1 VTATTAATAA
11 AGNWRTAR
19 DTSGI
24 VTVTLDVAGGGANV
38 LSTKVMRELDDVVD
52 AIAKDRAAAAVL
64 FTSAR
69 DGVFIA
75 GADIREFAGMT
86 DTAAAAATVRAAHRT
101 FARIAALR
109 PPTVAVINGHCLG
122 GGLELALACDYR
134 VCVDDD
140 GARLGLPE
148 VLLGIHPGFGG
159 TARLARIAG
168 PLAAMELMLSGRTV
182 RPRDA
187 RKLKLV
193 DQVAPRRHLERAA
206 ALMVERHPARQ
217 RAGFIARLGGTLPAR
232 KLFARIMR
240 RKAAVRAP
248 REHYPAPH
256 ALIDLWERHGGGEK
270 QMLRAEADSVARLL
284 ATDAAQNLVRV
295 FFLREKLKSAGKT
308 KPAGG
313 EAGQPRRA
321 PRVHVVGAGVMG
333 GDIAAWCALHGL
345 QVTVEDADAAALA
358 RATARAAKLF
368 RRKLRRPRAVTRA
381 LDLFTPDPAG
391 YGAARADVI
400 IEAIAEDA
408 EAKRALFR
416 KLEVRAAKSA
426 LLATNT
432 SSIPL
437 ETLGAALREPQRL
450 IGLHFF
456 NPVARM
462 QLVEVVRGAH
472 STEAAVRRGA
482 EFARRINR
490 LPLPVKSA
498 PGFLV
503 NRILTPYLMEAVE
516 LMGEGV
522 AAETVDR
529 AALRFGMPMGPVELA
544 DTVGLDICASVA
556 GNLGV
561 AVPQSLQGKVQA
573 GNLGKKTA
581 RGFYRWKNGKPRK
594 NKNAADADA
603 TITDRT
609 MLRFLNEA
617 VACEREGIVADADML
632 DAGVIFAT
640 GFAPFRGGPM
650 RHIQTETRTAL
661 REKLTALAAK
671 HGRRF
676 TPDAGW
682 DG

>member
-1 VTATTAATAA
+1 MTATTAATAA
-11 AGNWRTAR
+11 AGSWRTAR
-19 DTSGI
+19 DASGI

-69 DGVFIA
+69 GKVFIA

-101 FARIAALR
+101 FARIAALQ

-168 PLAAMELMLSGRTV
+168 PLAAMKLMLSGRTV

-240 RKAAVRAP
+240 RKAAARAP

-308 KPAGG
+308 KPAEG

-368 RRKLRRPRAVTRA
+368 RRKLPRPRAVTQA

-391 YGAARADVI
+391 HGAARADVI

-416 KLEVRAAKSA
+416 KLEA
-426 LLATNT
+426 
-432 SSIPL
+432 
-437 ETLGAALREPQRL
+437 
-450 IGLHFF
+450 
-456 NPVARM
+456 
-462 QLVEVVRGAH
+462 
-472 STEAAVRRGA
+472 
-482 EFARRINR
+482 
-490 LPLPVKSA
+490 KSA

-516 LMGEGV
+516 LMDEGA

-573 GNLGKKTA
+573 GSLGKKTA

-594 NKNAADADA
+594 NKNAAAADA
-603 TITDRT
+603 TITDRM

-617 VACEREGIVADADML
+617 VACEREGIVADADLL

-650 RHIQTETRTAL
+650 RHIQTETRAAL
-661 REKLTALAAK
+661 RERLTALAAK

>member
-1 VTATTAATAA
+1 MTATTATATA

-19 DTSGI
+19 DASGI

-52 AIAKDRAAAAVL
+52 AVAKDRAVSAVV

-75 GADIREFAGMT
+75 GADVNEFAGMT

-101 FARIAALR
+101 FARIAALP

-168 PLAAMELMLSGRTV
+168 PLAAMKLMLSGRTL

-193 DQVAPRRHLERAA
+193 DQVVPRRHLERAA
-206 ALMVERHPARQ
+206 LLVVEKRPARQ

-232 KLFARIMR
+232 KFFARIMR
-240 RKAAVRAP
+240 RKAAARAP

-284 ATDAAQNLVRV
+284 ATDTAQNLVRV
-295 FFLREKLKSAGKT
+295 FFLREKLKSTGKNKT
-308 KPAGG
+308 AGG
-313 EAGQPRRA
+313 EAHRA

-333 GDIAAWCALHGL
+333 GDIAAWCALCGL
-345 QVTVEDADAAALA
+345 QVTVEDPDAAALA

-368 RRKLRRPRAVTRA
+368 HRKLRRPRAVTHA
-381 LDLFTPDPAG
+381 LDLFAPDPAG

-408 EAKRALFR
+408 EAKCALFR
-416 KLEVRAAKSA
+416 NLESRAAKSA

-472 STEAAVRRGA
+472 SADAAVQRGT
-482 EFARRINR
+482 EFVRRINR

-529 AALRFGMPMGPVELA
+529 AVLQFGMPMGPVELA

-561 AVPQSLQGKVQA
+561 AVPQSLLDKVQA

-594 NKNAADADA
+594 NKNAAADA
-603 TITDRT
+603 AITDRM

-617 VACEREGIVADADML
+617 VACEREGIVADADLL

-650 RHIQTETRTAL
+650 RHIQTQTRTAL

>member
-1 VTATTAATAA
+1 MTATAA
-11 AGNWRTAR
+11 AAAVDHWRTAR
-19 DTSGI
+19 DAAGI
-24 VTVTLDVAGGGANV
+24 VTVTLGVADGGANV
-38 LSTKVMRELDDVVD
+38 LSTKVMRELDDVLD
-52 AIAKDRAAAAVL
+52 AVAKDRAATAVV

-75 GADIREFAGMT
+75 GADINEFAGMT
-86 DTAAAAATVRAAHRT
+86 DPAAAAATVRAAHRT
-101 FARIAALR
+101 FARIAEL
-109 PPTVAVINGHCLG
+109 PLPTAAVINGHCLG

-159 TARLARIAG
+159 TARLARIVG
-168 PLAAMELMLSGRTV
+168 PLAAMKLMLSGRTV

-193 DQVAPRRHLERAA
+193 DQVVPRRHLARAA
-206 ALMVERHPARQ
+206 VMAVEKRPARR

-232 KLFARIMR
+232 KFFARIMR
-240 RKAAVRAP
+240 RQVTARAP

-256 ALIDLWERHGGGEK
+256 ALIDLWERHGGSEK

-284 ATDAAQNLVRV
+284 ATDTAQNLVRV
-295 FFLREKLKSAGKT
+295 FFLREKLKSAGKS

-313 EAGQPRRA
+313 EVR
-321 PRVHVVGAGVMG
+321 RVHVVGAGVMG

-345 QVTVEDADAAALA
+345 QVTVEDPEAAALA

-391 YGAARADVI
+391 HGAARADVI

-416 KLEVRAAKSA
+416 NLETRAAKSA

-437 ETLGAALREPQRL
+437 ETVGAALREPQRL

-472 STEAAVRRGA
+472 SAEAAVQRGV
-482 EFARRINR
+482 EFARRIRR

-516 LMGEGV
+516 LMDEGV

-561 AVPQSLQGKVQA
+561 AVAQSLQGRVQA

-581 RGFYRWKNGKPRK
+581 RGFYRWKNGRPRK
-594 NKNAADADA
+594 NKNAAGADA
-603 TITDRT
+603 AITERM

-617 VACEREGIVADADML
+617 VACEREGIVADADLL

-650 RHIQTETRTAL
+650 RHIQTQGRAAL
-661 REKLTALAAK
+661 REKLAALAAK